1 MHDDINPPADELDE
15 PSGLSGHGEAI
26 RLAREAGPAAAEEES
41 LTRRQRLLEVMNSEI
56 WPLLHERE
64 PIEKA
69 EREHILGLHP
79 STGI

>member
-15 PSGLSGHGEAI
+15 RSPLGGRVEAI
-26 RLAREAGPAAAEEES
+26 RFALGAGLAAAEDEL
-41 LTRRQRLLEVMNSEI
+41 LTRRQGLLEVMNSEI
-56 WPLLHERE
+56 WPLLHDCE

-69 EREHILGLHP
+69 EREHILGLNP